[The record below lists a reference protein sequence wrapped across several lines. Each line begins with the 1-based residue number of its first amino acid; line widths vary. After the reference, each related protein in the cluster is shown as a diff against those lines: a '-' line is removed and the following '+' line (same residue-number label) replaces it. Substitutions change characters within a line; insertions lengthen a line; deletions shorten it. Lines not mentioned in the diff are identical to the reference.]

1 MVCHHTCLWQAYL
14 DAYCGSALNEWKER
28 VREHDMSAAR
38 YLWLYILTNFY
49 PNVCHAHA
57 HLIVILCSSLIN
69 RVHLIA
75 SVPGAHTG
83 ANMDKWGHMKLRK
96 VYIWERERE
105 REREERVSPH
115 SLVQTWYIEG
125 RPIGNS
131 VACMKT
137 DDMQHYEGT
146 VGHYLPWVWSCMWLD
161 FWTFILC
168 VCILQTIE
176 DWKKQE
182 LSLIFSQYKLYN
194 MWLVTKFHGL
204 NLIKYRGNLV
214 HRKLSSWS
222 NTHHL

>member
-1 MVCHHTCLWQAYL
+1 M
-14 DAYCGSALNEWKER
+14 
-28 VREHDMSAAR
+28 
-38 YLWLYILTNFY
+38 
-49 PNVCHAHA
+49 CHAHV
-57 HLIVILCSSLIN
+57 HLLVILCSSLIN

-96 VYIWERERE
+96 VHIWERE

-115 SLVQTWYIEG
+115 SLAQTRYIER

-146 VGHYLPWVWSCMWLD
+146 VGHYLPWVCLPQVMHVTRFSD
-161 FWTFILC
+161 IHPLC
-168 VCILQTIE
+168 LHSANDWRLEETRAFTSYLFTI
-176 DWKKQE
+176 QV
-182 LSLIFSQYKLYN
+182 IQH
-194 MWLVTKFHGL
+194 MTIVTKFHGL